1 MSKPW
6 YMDNPDAL
14 NVDKGSPEANRRY
27 LESIAAAAST
37 DADAH
42 AAHLRTLEAKGVPI
56 PPSERMAMGYASNAR
71 KAAALLDAAGPA
83 PQEKT
88 ASDDEVDP
96 LTRMSRAYGGN

>member
-14 NVDKGSPEANRRY
+14 NVDKGSPDANRRY

-42 AAHLRTLEAKGVPI
+42 AAHLRQMEAQGVKISPTT
-56 PPSERMAMGYASNAR
+56 RLAMGYASNAR

-83 PQEKT
+83 PQETT
-88 ASDDEVDP
+88 ASDDDVDP